1 MTELRNLIPN
11 PKPLDQG
18 LSYKQVTSHENWEEW
33 VRVRGETNVSAW
45 IMKCWQG
52 FDLDTSSTAGYQNG
66 VRLDTAG
73 DYVLEARVHTP
84 ARLRLQLVAV
94 PVSDTGVKLSDPF
107 DVSSDATGHRAL
119 RIDFTTT
126 EPCWL
131 TWLLRAQTASGS
143 HEWVL
148 WRLMLASREDY
159 EQMKSMNVDWFD
171 GDKIVRGGASS

>member
-1 MTELRNLIPN
+1 MPEVRNLLPN

-33 VRVRGETNVSAW
+33 VRVRGETDALAW

-52 FDLDTSSTAGYQNG
+52 FDFDTSSTAGYQNG

-73 DYVLEARVHTP
+73 DYVLEAHVHTP

-107 DVSSDATGHRAL
+107 NVISDTTGHRTL

-148 WRLMLASREDY
+148 RRLMLASREDY

-171 GDKIVRGGASS
+171 GDKIVRGAASS